1 MAERVVSR
9 GAGRGPPPGS
19 TPAGAPHRSHGLRR
33 FARRGLAGA
42 GRRFRVAT
50 TEQLDTGAPV
60 VSVLGEVD
68 LATVLALEQ
77 ALLVV
82 TEDRTGDVI
91 VDLTGCSFLDSRGLG
106 ALNAARARLER
117 SERRLALVL
126 ANQSV
131 LRIFQITRFD
141 ELFEIYPSLRAAID
155 RNGNGDG
162 CDQGTADESAGAR
175 SRRVPATTTDRVE
188 ERVPA
193 HLMPAGASR

>member
-9 GAGRGPPPGS
+9 DAGRGPPPGS

-77 ALLVV
+77 ALLGV

-91 VDLTGCSFLDSRGLG
+91 VDLTCCRFLDSRGLG
-106 ALNAARARLER
+106 TLNAARERLER

-141 ELFEIYPSLRAAID
+141 ELFEIYPSLRAAVD
-155 RNGNGDG
+155 RNGNGNGD
-162 CDQGTADESAGAR
+162 R
-175 SRRVPATTTDRVE
+175 SGQ
-188 ERVPA
+188 A
-193 HLMPAGASR
+193 HLVPAGASR

>member
-1 MAERVVSR
+1 MA
-9 GAGRGPPPGS
+9 
-19 TPAGAPHRSHGLRR
+19 
-33 FARRGLAGA
+33 
-42 GRRFRVAT
+42 

-60 VSVLGEVD
+60 VSVQGEVD

-77 ALLVV
+77 TLLGV

-131 LRIFQITRFD
+131 LRIFQITQFD
-141 ELFEIYPSLRAAID
+141 QLFEIYPSLRAAVD
-155 RNGNGDG
+155 RNGNGG
-162 CDQGTADESAGAR
+162 GHG
-175 SRRVPATTTDRVE
+175 
-188 ERVPA
+188 
-193 HLMPAGASR
+193 

>member
-1 MAERVVSR
+1 M
-9 GAGRGPPPGS
+9 
-19 TPAGAPHRSHGLRR
+19 
-33 FARRGLAGA
+33 
-42 GRRFRVAT
+42 
-50 TEQLDTGAPV
+50 

-77 ALLVV
+77 ALLGV
-82 TEDRTGDVI
+82 TEDWTGDVI

-131 LRIFQITRFD
+131 LSIFQITRFD
-141 ELFEIYPSLRAAID
+141 ELFEIYPSLLAAVD
-155 RNGNGDG
+155 RNGNGDASG
-162 CDQGTADESAGAR
+162 HGIADESGRAR

-188 ERVPA
+188 ERAPA
-193 HLMPAGASR
+193 YLAPAGASR

>member
-1 MAERVVSR
+1 M
-9 GAGRGPPPGS
+9 
-19 TPAGAPHRSHGLRR
+19 
-33 FARRGLAGA
+33 
-42 GRRFRVAT
+42 AT

-131 LRIFQITRFD
+131 LRTFQITRFD
-141 ELFEIYPSLRAAID
+141 ELFEIYPSLRAAVD
-155 RNGNGDG
+155 RNGDG
-162 CDQGTADESAGAR
+162 SGHGIADESAGAR
-175 SRRVPATTTDRVE
+175 SRRVPATTTDREE
-188 ERVPA
+188 ERAPA
-193 HLMPAGASR
+193 HLAPAGASR

>member
-1 MAERVVSR
+1 
-9 GAGRGPPPGS
+9 
-19 TPAGAPHRSHGLRR
+19 
-33 FARRGLAGA
+33 
-42 GRRFRVAT
+42 VAT

-60 VSVLGEVD
+60 VSVMGEVD

-77 ALLVV
+77 TLLGV

-131 LRIFQITRFD
+131 LRLFQITQFD
-141 ELFEIYPSLRAAID
+141 ELFEIYPSLRAAVD
-155 RNGNGDG
+155 RDGNGNGG
-162 CDQGTADESAGAR
+162 GHG
-175 SRRVPATTTDRVE
+175 
-188 ERVPA
+188 
-193 HLMPAGASR
+193 